1 LHESA
6 VVRCASAWTPAA
18 HARVTATGRAR
29 SRYHGRMLVTCVAYQ
44 EGRKLGDIAVEDIS
58 EYVSR
63 PDCFVWV
70 ALAEATDEEFAL
82 MNEEFGLHELAIE
95 DAKRGHQRPKLDEY
109 GEDLFAVLRTVER
122 EEPEGELIEGQVS
135 IFVGRNYVLS
145 VRKGSRKGFADVRAR
160 TEREPDLLRHGSGY
174 VLYALMD
181 AIVDR
186 YFPILDSLEEE
197 LERLEESIF
206 HSTPTRASIEAF
218 YDLKHEVMVLKHAVA
233 PLMEVAGKL
242 YGGRVPAL
250 CAGLG
255 EYFRDV
261 YDHLHRVNSAIE
273 NMREMLQTAISV
285 SFTLINLAESETT
298 KRLAAW
304 GALITIPTLI
314 AGIYGM
320 NFNHMPE
327 LDWLLGY
334 PFALGLMVVV
344 DGYLIYRFRK
354 SGWL

>member
-1 LHESA
+1 
-6 VVRCASAWTPAA
+6 
-18 HARVTATGRAR
+18 
-29 SRYHGRMLVTCVAYQ
+29 MLVNCVAYQ
-44 EGRKLGDIAVEDIS
+44 NGRKLADIAVEDIS
-58 EYVSR
+58 DYVGR

-70 ALAEATDEEFAL
+70 AIADPDDAEIDRLA
-82 MNEEFGLHELAIE
+82 EEFGLHELAVE
-95 DAKRGHQRPKLDEY
+95 DAKRPHQRPKVDEY

-122 EEPEGELIEGQVS
+122 ENPDAELTVGQVAV
-135 IFVGRNYVLS
+135 FVGRNYILS
-145 VRKGSRKGFADVRAR
+145 VRQHVQRGFSDVRAR

-174 VLYALMD
+174 VFYALMD
-181 AIVDR
+181 AVVDR

-206 HSTPTRASIEAF
+206 RTTPTRGSIEAF
-218 YDLKHEVMVLKHAVA
+218 YDLKHEVMTLKHAVG

-261 YDHLHRVNSAIE
+261 YDHLHRVNTAIE
-273 NMREMLQTAISV
+273 QMREMLQTAISV
-285 SFTLINLAESETT
+285 SFTLINLVESETT

-320 NFNHMPE
+320 NFRHMPE
-327 LDWLLGY
+327 LDWLMGY
-334 PFALGLMVVV
+334 PFALALMATV

-354 SGWL
+354 AHWL

>member
-1 LHESA
+1 
-6 VVRCASAWTPAA
+6 
-18 HARVTATGRAR
+18 
-29 SRYHGRMLVTCVAYQ
+29 MLVTCVAYQ

>member
-1 LHESA
+1 MM
-6 VVRCASAWTPAA
+6 P
-18 HARVTATGRAR
+18 
-29 SRYHGRMLVTCVAYQ
+29 RMLVNCVAYQ
-44 EGRKLGDIAVEDIS
+44 NGRKLADLPVEDIS

-70 ALAEATDEEFAL
+70 ALSEPTDDELDL
-82 MNEEFGLHELAIE
+82 MAEEFGLHELAVE
-95 DAKRGHQRPKLDEY
+95 DAKRPHQRPKLEEY
-109 GEDLFAVLRTVER
+109 GDELFAVFRTVER
-122 EEPEGELIEGQVS
+122 ESPGGELVEGQVAV
-135 IFVGRNYVLS
+135 FVGRNYVLS
-145 VRKGSRKGFADVRAR
+145 TRHRTRRGFSDVRQR

-174 VLYALMD
+174 VFYALMD
-181 AIVDR
+181 AVVDR
-186 YFPILDSLEEE
+186 YFPVLDSLEEE

-206 HSTPTRASIEAF
+206 RTTPTRASIEAF

-261 YDHLHRVNSAIE
+261 YDHLQRVNTAIE
-273 NMREMLQTAISV
+273 QMREMLQTAISV

-320 NFNHMPE
+320 NFEHMPE
-327 LDWLLGY
+327 LRWVFGY
-334 PFALGLMVVV
+334 PLALGLMAAV

-354 SGWL
+354 AGWL

>member
-1 LHESA
+1 
-6 VVRCASAWTPAA
+6 
-18 HARVTATGRAR
+18 
-29 SRYHGRMLVTCVAYQ
+29 MLVNCVAYQ
-44 EGRKLGDIAVEDIS
+44 NGRKLADIPIEDIS

-70 ALAEATDEEFAL
+70 AITEPDDAEMDQMA
-82 MNEEFGLHELAIE
+82 EEFGLHELAVE
-95 DAKRGHQRPKLDEY
+95 DAKRPHQRPKLDEY

-122 EEPEGELIEGQVS
+122 DTPDGELRQGQVAV
-135 IFVGRNYVLS
+135 FVGRNYVLS
-145 VRKGSRKGFADVRAR
+145 VRSNASRGFVDVRER

-181 AIVDR
+181 AVVDR
-186 YFPILDSLEEE
+186 YFPVLESLEEE

-206 HSTPTRASIEAF
+206 RTTPSRDSIEAF
-218 YDLKHEVMVLKHAVA
+218 YDLKHDVMVLKHAVA
-233 PLMEVAGKL
+233 PLMEVTGKL

-273 NMREMLQTAISV
+273 QMRDMLQTAISV

-320 NFNHMPE
+320 NFAHMPE
-327 LDWLLGY
+327 LTWVFGY
-334 PFALGLMVVV
+334 PLALALMAGI

-354 SGWL
+354 AGWL

>member
-1 LHESA
+1 
-6 VVRCASAWTPAA
+6 
-18 HARVTATGRAR
+18 
-29 SRYHGRMLVTCVAYQ
+29 MLVNCVAYQ
-44 EGRKLGDIAVEDIS
+44 NGRKLADIPVEDIS

-63 PDCFVWV
+63 PDTFVWV
-70 ALAEATDEEFAL
+70 AITDPSPDEIDKMA
-82 MNEEFGLHELAIE
+82 EEFGLHELSVE
-95 DAKRGHQRPKLDEY
+95 DAKRPHQRPKLDEY
-109 GEDLFAVLRTVER
+109 GEELFAILRTVER
-122 EEPEGELIEGQVS
+122 ASPEAELSVGQVAV
-135 IFVGRNYVLS
+135 FVGRNYVLS
-145 VRKGSRKGFADVRAR
+145 VRQNVTRGFADVRAR
-160 TEREPDLLRHGSGY
+160 TEREPDLLRNGSGY

-181 AIVDR
+181 AVVDR

-206 HSTPTRASIEAF
+206 RSTPTRASIEAF
-218 YDLKHEVMVLKHAVA
+218 YDLKHEVMTLKHAVA
-233 PLMEVAGKL
+233 PLMEVTGKL

-261 YDHLHRVNSAIE
+261 HDHLHRLNAAIE
-273 NMREMLQTAISV
+273 SMREMLQTAVSV
-285 SFTLINLAESETT
+285 SFTLINLSESETT

-320 NFNHMPE
+320 NFEHMPE
-327 LDWLLGY
+327 LGWVMGY
-334 PFALGLMVVV
+334 PFALALMIGI
-344 DGYLIYRFRK
+344 DAYLIYRFKK

>member
-1 LHESA
+1 MMP
-6 VVRCASAWTPAA
+6 C
-18 HARVTATGRAR
+18 
-29 SRYHGRMLVTCVAYQ
+29 MLVNCVAYQ
-44 EGRKLGDIAVEDIS
+44 NGRKLADLPVEDIS

-70 ALAEATDEEFAL
+70 ALSEPTDAEIDL
-82 MNEEFGLHELAIE
+82 MAEEFGLHELAVE
-95 DAKRGHQRPKLDEY
+95 DAKRPHQRPKLDEY
-109 GEDLFAVLRTVER
+109 GDEMFAVFRTVER
-122 EEPEGELIEGQVS
+122 ESEGGELVEGQVS
-135 IFVGRNYVLS
+135 VFVGRNYVLS
-145 VRKGSRKGFADVRAR
+145 ARHHARRGFSDVRQR
-160 TEREPDLLRHGSGY
+160 TEREPELLRHGSGY
-174 VLYALMD
+174 VFYALMD
-181 AIVDR
+181 AVVDR
-186 YFPILDSLEEE
+186 YFPVLDSLEEE

-206 HSTPTRASIEAF
+206 RTTPTRASIEAF

-250 CAGLG
+250 CSGLG

-261 YDHLHRVNSAIE
+261 YDHLQRVNAAIE

-314 AGIYGM
+314 ASVYGM
-320 NFNHMPE
+320 NFEHMPE
-327 LDWLLGY
+327 LKWVFGY
-334 PFALGLMVVV
+334 PAALTLMAVV

-354 SGWL
+354 AGWL

>member
-1 LHESA
+1 
-6 VVRCASAWTPAA
+6 
-18 HARVTATGRAR
+18 
-29 SRYHGRMLVTCVAYQ
+29 MLVNCVAYQ
-44 EGRKLGDIAVEDIS
+44 NGRKLADIPIEDIS

-70 ALAEATDEEFAL
+70 AIADPDGPEMDTLA
-82 MNEEFGLHELAIE
+82 EEFGLHELAVE
-95 DAKRGHQRPKLDEY
+95 DAKRPHQRPKLEEY
-109 GEDLFAVLRTVER
+109 GEDLFAILRTVER
-122 EEPEGELIEGQVS
+122 DTPDGDLREGQVAV
-135 IFVGRNYVLS
+135 FVGRNYVLS
-145 VRKGSRKGFADVRAR
+145 VRQNVTRGFADVRAR

-174 VLYALMD
+174 VFYALMD

-186 YFPILDSLEEE
+186 YFPNLESFEEE

-206 HSTPTRASIEAF
+206 RTTPSRASIEAF
-218 YDLKHEVMVLKHAVA
+218 YDLKHELMVLKHAVG

-273 NMREMLQTAISV
+273 QMREMLQTAISV

-320 NFNHMPE
+320 NFKSMPE
-327 LDWLLGY
+327 LDWAFGY
-334 PFALGLMVVV
+334 PFALALMVGI
-344 DGYLIYRFRK
+344 DAYLIYRFKK

>member
-1 LHESA
+1 
-6 VVRCASAWTPAA
+6 
-18 HARVTATGRAR
+18 
-29 SRYHGRMLVTCVAYQ
+29 
-44 EGRKLGDIAVEDIS
+44 
-58 EYVSR
+58 
-63 PDCFVWV
+63 VWV
-70 ALAEATDEEFAL
+70 AITDPDDAEMDQMA
-82 MNEEFGLHELAIE
+82 EEFGLHELAVE
-95 DAKRGHQRPKLDEY
+95 DAKRPHQRPKLDEY

-122 EEPEGELIEGQVS
+122 DAPDGELRQGQVAV
-135 IFVGRNYVLS
+135 FVGRNYVLS
-145 VRKGSRKGFADVRAR
+145 VRSNSTRGFLDVRER

-181 AIVDR
+181 AVVDR
-186 YFPILDSLEEE
+186 YFPVLESLEEE

-206 HSTPTRASIEAF
+206 RTTPSRASIEAF
-218 YDLKHEVMVLKHAVA
+218 YGLKHEVMVLKHAVA
-233 PLMEVAGKL
+233 PLMEVTGKL

-273 NMREMLQTAISV
+273 QMRDMLQTAISV
-285 SFTLINLAESETT
+285 SFTLINLAESEVT

-320 NFNHMPE
+320 NFAHMPE
-327 LDWLLGY
+327 LTWTFGY
-334 PFALGLMVVV
+334 PLALALMAGI

-354 SGWL
+354 AGWL

>member
-1 LHESA
+1 
-6 VVRCASAWTPAA
+6 
-18 HARVTATGRAR
+18 
-29 SRYHGRMLVTCVAYQ
+29 MLVNCVAYQ
-44 EGRKLGDIAVEDIS
+44 NGRKLADIPIEDIS

-70 ALAEATDEEFAL
+70 AINDPAEGELEQ
-82 MNEEFGLHELAIE
+82 MQEEFGLHELAVE
-95 DAKRGHQRPKLDEY
+95 DAKRPHQRPKLDEY
-109 GEDLFAVLRTVER
+109 GEDLFAVIRTVER
-122 EEPEGELIEGQVS
+122 ESPDGELIEGQVGV
-135 IFVGRNYVLS
+135 FVGRNYVLS
-145 VRKGSRKGFADVRAR
+145 VRQNVRKGFADVRER

-206 HSTPTRASIEAF
+206 RTTPTRASIEAF

-242 YGGRVPAL
+242 YGGRVPVL

-261 YDHLHRVNSAIE
+261 YDHLYRVNAAIE
-273 NMREMLQTAISV
+273 QMREMLQTAISV
-285 SFTLINLAESETT
+285 SFTLINLSESETT

-320 NFNHMPE
+320 NFRNMPE
-327 LDWLLGY
+327 LDWLFGY
-334 PFALGLMVVV
+334 PFALGLMVAI
-344 DGYLIYRFRK
+344 DAYLIYRFKKAR
-354 SGWL
+354 WL

>member
-1 LHESA
+1 
-6 VVRCASAWTPAA
+6 
-18 HARVTATGRAR
+18 
-29 SRYHGRMLVTCVAYQ
+29 MLVNCVAYQ
-44 EGRKLGDIAVEDIS
+44 NGRKLADIPVEDIS

-70 ALAEATDEEFAL
+70 AVSEPDDAELEKMA
-82 MNEEFGLHELAIE
+82 EEFGLHELAVE
-95 DAKRGHQRPKLDEY
+95 DAKRPHQRPKIDEY
-109 GEDLFAVLRTVER
+109 GDDLFCVLRTVER
-122 EEPEGELIEGQVS
+122 ASPDAELAEGQVAV
-135 IFVGRNYVLS
+135 FVGKNYVLS
-145 VRKGSRKGFADVRAR
+145 VRHNVLRGFADVRAR

-181 AIVDR
+181 AVVDR
-186 YFPILDSLEEE
+186 YFPVLDSLEEE
-197 LERLEESIF
+197 LERLEASIF
-206 HSTPTRASIEAF
+206 RSTPSRHSIEAF
-218 YDLKHEVMVLKHAVA
+218 YDLKHEVMTLKHAVA

-250 CAGLG
+250 CLGLG

-261 YDHLHRVNSAIE
+261 YDHLSRVNAAIE

-314 AGIYGM
+314 AGVYGM
-320 NFNHMPE
+320 NFHHMPE
-327 LDWLLGY
+327 LDWLWGY
-334 PFALGLMVVV
+334 PFAIGLMVAI

-354 SGWL
+354 AGWL